1 MKTNNTIEKTDRRVG
16 QTLRALVPRIKGN
29 LKRMEKI
36 AEQVTYDLRRKIGAD
51 LRAAKKIVDSGKA
64 TEHTWAEWLEKNFTM
79 SYQSANRYISLA
91 GVPRSSGYTSIT
103 EHLRDKNP
111 NYALPR
117 QSVNDFENEAATKKI
132 LSGISTGI
140 FVERTLTVSKEKGLK
155 KKMAI
160 ELVDAGFRALS
171 IKAHSDTGGSDEVM
185 RRLTEVRTAL
195 KDAIEDDDIYF

>member
-1 MKTNNTIEKTDRRVG
+1 MG
-16 QTLRALVPRIKGN
+16 QTLRALVPRIRTN
-29 LKRMEKI
+29 LKKMEVI
-36 AEQVTYDLRRKIGAD
+36 AERATTEIRRAIGRDLV
-51 LRAAKKIVDSGKA
+51 AAKKLCIGSGVD
-64 TEHTWAEWLEKNFTM
+64 WWNWLDNNFAMARIT
-79 SYQSANRYISLA
+79 ANRYMSLA
-91 GVPRSSGYTSIT
+91 NDRSSVTSIT
-103 EHLRDKNP
+103 EHLRKKSP

-117 QSVNDFENEAATKKI
+117 QSVTDIEEDMAGKKI

-155 KKMAI
+155 KKMAL

-185 RRLTEVRTAL
+185 RRLTEVRTTL